1 MSDYDTDLL
10 LWSERQAKLLRR
22 VGAGERVNDQVDW
35 EHVAEEI
42 ESLGRSERR
51 ELANRIRVVLTH
63 LIKLCVSPSMEPR
76 AGWVETIVEQ
86 RAAVATLLADSPS
99 LRASVATIIME
110 QLPAARAAAAAA
122 LDAYGESPGADVS
135 TLNFTAEQVLGAWLP

>member
-63 LIKLCVSPSMEPR
+63 LIKLRVSPSMEPR
-76 AGWVETIVEQ
+76 AGWIETIVEQ
-86 RAAVATLLADSPS
+86 RAAIATLLADSPS
-99 LRASVATIIME
+99 LRASVAAIIME

-122 LDAYGESPGADVS
+122 LDAYREVPGADPS
-135 TLNFTAEQVLGAWLP
+135 TLNFTAEQILGAWLP